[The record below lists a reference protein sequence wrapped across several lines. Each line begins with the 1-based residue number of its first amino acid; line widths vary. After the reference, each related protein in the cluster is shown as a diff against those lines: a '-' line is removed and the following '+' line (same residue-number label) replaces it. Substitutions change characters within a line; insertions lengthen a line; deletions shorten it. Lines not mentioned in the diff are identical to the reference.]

1 MIKDIEILEKEINTL
16 NISDNKKNE
25 IIGTINKIH
34 KDVAKIE
41 FKTKMLQENATTSK
55 TLLNNIK

>member
-1 MIKDIEILEKEINTL
+1 MIKNIEILEEEINTL

-25 IIGTINKIH
+25 IIGIFKRIH
-34 KDVAKIE
+34 KDFTKVE